1 MRKAKRAAWVVAS
14 LVITLVI
21 GQFSG
26 VREYVSQLRAGHST
40 ETSEPEAATTMA
52 IAALPDNA
60 LMQRLRSEAARQR
73 REPVDAKIDRVWKAI
88 PGYNGLEVDLD
99 ATYRKAIAA
108 PDRPIQYV
116 YRQLAP
122 KVHLNQLGNVPI
134 YRGNPE
140 KPMVSFM
147 INVAWGNEYIVP
159 ILDTL
164 DQEKVKATFFFDGSW
179 LKKNPELAK
188 EIQKRG
194 HELSNHAYSHPNM
207 SRLSRERATQEIEK
221 TQVLLQDILGV
232 KNGWFAPPSGDFN
245 QETVDLA
252 AGLGLKTVLWTLDTV
267 DWRHPSP
274 ESVIAK
280 ISSKVESGSLILMH
294 PTDSSS
300 AALKGMI
307 RAIRS
312 KGLVPGTVS
321 QTLSPD
327 RQLPAPVE

>member
-1 MRKAKRAAWVVAS
+1 MRRAKRAVWVVAS
-14 LVITLVI
+14 LAITLII

-26 VREYVSQLRAGHST
+26 VREYIGQLRDGQGT
-40 ETSEPEAATTMA
+40 GGNEPEAVTTMGV
-52 IAALPDNA
+52 AALPDNA
-60 LMQRLRSEAARQR
+60 LMQRLRAEAARQR

-99 ATYRKAIAA
+99 ATYRKAIKA

-134 YRGNPE
+134 YKGNPE

-159 ILDTL
+159 ILNTL
-164 DQEKVKATFFFDGSW
+164 DQEKVKATFFLDGSW

-194 HELSNHAYSHPNM
+194 HELSNHAYSHPDM
-207 SRLSRERATQEIEK
+207 SRLSRERATQEIQK
-221 TQVLLQDILGV
+221 TEVLLQEILGV
-232 KNGWFAPPSGDFN
+232 KNSWFAPPSGDFN
-245 QETVDLA
+245 QQTVDLA
-252 AGLGLKTVLWTLDTV
+252 AELGLKTVLWTLDTV

-274 ESVIAK
+274 ESVVNK
-280 ISSKVESGSLILMH
+280 ISSQVESGSLILMH
-294 PTDSSS
+294 PTDSSA

-307 RAIRS
+307 HAIRS
-312 KGLVPGTVS
+312 KGLVLGTVS

>member
-1 MRKAKRAAWVVAS
+1 
-14 LVITLVI
+14 
-21 GQFSG
+21 
-26 VREYVSQLRAGHST
+26 
-40 ETSEPEAATTMA
+40 
-52 IAALPDNA
+52 
-60 LMQRLRSEAARQR
+60 
-73 REPVDAKIDRVWKAI
+73 
-88 PGYNGLEVDLD
+88 
-99 ATYRKAIAA
+99 
-108 PDRPIQYV
+108 
-116 YRQLAP
+116 
-122 KVHLNQLGNVPI
+122 
-134 YRGNPE
+134 
-140 KPMVSFM
+140 
-147 INVAWGNEYIVP
+147 
-159 ILDTL
+159 
-164 DQEKVKATFFFDGSW
+164 
-179 LKKNPELAK
+179 
-188 EIQKRG
+188 
-194 HELSNHAYSHPNM
+194 M

-274 ESVIAK
+274 ETVIAK

-307 RAIRS
+307 HAIRS